1 MGRQHDFLV
10 DDFALVGI
18 VFLFLVVLG
27 KEPFPALV
35 GSGSDCGL
43 TVAALDDFYIM
54 VWTWQARFL
63 LSPRC
68 WGKKRAG
75 NLSKDFLLGGAASGR
90 RVFSF
95 ESSGQ
100 VGPMWNG

>member
-1 MGRQHDFLV
+1 M

-68 WGKKRAG
+68 WGKKEQG
-75 NLSKDFLLGGAASGR
+75 TCQKISCSVVPPVGGGYLVLKV
-90 RVFSF
+90 RVKLARCGMA
-95 ESSGQ
+95 E
-100 VGPMWNG
+100 